1 MGRAGSASGGHR
13 TLRTR
18 RSWGIVPVAFLLLA
32 AACGGEP
39 SGGPSPLDNGTITVG
54 SFNFAESEL
63 LAETYAQALEGH
75 GYEVDRQLDLGSREL
90 VMPAL
95 ERGLIELV
103 PEYAG
108 SALAFL
114 GGTPSADSATTHA
127 ALRRELSKRHIR
139 AFDASP
145 AEDQNGFAVTATTAV
160 HLGVR
165 TISDLRPFADRMTL
179 GGPTECP
186 ERPLCLRG
194 LERVYGLRFAQ
205 FLPVDSGGPLTLEA
219 LRRGTIDV
227 ALMFT
232 TDGSIRRERLVL
244 LVDDRRLQPAEN
256 VTPLVRA
263 EVLTRFGPGV
273 REVLDAV
280 SAALT
285 TRSLRALNAVVDNG
299 TPMEQAVRSW
309 LDTRDL
315 RTG

>member
-1 MGRAGSASGGHR
+1 M
-13 TLRTR
+13 
-18 RSWGIVPVAFLLLA
+18 IVPVALLLLA
-32 AACGGEP
+32 AACGGAP
-39 SGGPSPLDNGTITVG
+39 SAGPSPLDDGAITVG

-75 GYEVDRQLDLGSREL
+75 GYEVDRQLDLGPREL

-108 SALAFL
+108 SALTFL
-114 GGTPSADSATTHA
+114 GGTPSADPAATHA
-127 ALRRELSKRHIR
+127 ELRRELSKHNIQTL
-139 AFDASP
+139 DGSP

-165 TISDLRPFADRMTL
+165 TISDLLPFAGRMTL

-194 LERVYGLRFAQ
+194 LEGVYGLRFAD

-227 ALMFT
+227 ALLFT

-244 LVDDRRLQPAEN
+244 LADDRRLQPAEN

-273 REVLDAV
+273 RDVLDAV

-285 TRSLRALNAVVDNG
+285 TSSLRALNAVVDNG
-299 TPMEQAVRSW
+299 MPTAEAVRAW
-309 LDTRDL
+309 LDKGDL